1 MDTRSVLNNFTALI
15 VDDEQNAQ
23 SVMKH
28 LLNRYCTNVEI
39 LDYADN
45 IHDAFEKINTLQPDV
60 VFLDITMPPHDSFE
74 LLRLFKRIPFQIIFC
89 TAHSEYAIQAIK
101 FSALDYLLKPIKAD
115 ELQMAVQRLQDR
127 KEQETPSQYQLLAEQ
142 IKKNETPQKLF
153 IHSIHAHQIIE
164 VKDIIYLEASGNYTD
179 FYLRNNRKVTS
190 SKQLG
195 EYEELLSQHSFY
207 RTHKSFL
214 VNLQQVASISK
225 TDGASVVLQEGHQCP
240 IATRRVELFMQAI
253 QGLGLR

>member
-1 MDTRSVLNNFTALI
+1 MDTRSVLTPITALI

-28 LLNRYCTNVEI
+28 LLNRYCPNVEI
-39 LDYADN
+39 LDYASD
-45 IHDAFEKINTLQPDV
+45 IHEAYEKINAIQPDV

-115 ELQMAVQRLQDR
+115 ELKIAVQRLVER

-142 IKKNETPQKLF
+142 IKKNEPPQKLF
-153 IHSIHAHQIIE
+153 IHSIHTHQIID

-179 FYLRNNRKVTS
+179 FYLLNNRKVTS

-195 EYEELLSQHSFY
+195 EYEELLSQHTFY

-214 VNLQQVASISK
+214 VNLHQVISISK
-225 TDGASVVLQEGHQCP
+225 TDGNTVLLQEGRQCP
-240 IATRRVELFMQAI
+240 IAFRRIDLFMQVI
-253 QGLGLR
+253 QGLGLH

>member
-1 MDTRSVLNNFTALI
+1 MDTRTVLTKISALI
-15 VDDEQNAQ
+15 VDDEENAQ
-23 SVMKH
+23 SVMTH
-28 LLNRYCTNVEI
+28 LLSRYCPNVEI
-39 LDYADN
+39 LDYAND
-45 IHDAFEKINTLQPDV
+45 IHTAFEKINALQPDV

-115 ELQMAVQRLQDR
+115 ELQFAVQRLVER
-127 KEQETPSQYQLLAEQ
+127 KENETPSQYTLLADQ
-142 IKKNETPQKLF
+142 IKKNEPPQKLF

-164 VKDIIYLEASGNYTD
+164 VKEIIYLEAAGNYTD
-179 FYLRNNRKVTS
+179 FHLTNNRKVTS

-195 EYEELLSQHSFY
+195 EYEELLSQHPFY

-214 VNLQQVASISK
+214 VNLEQVASISK
-225 TDGASVVLQEGHQCP
+225 SDGATVLLHEGHQCP
-240 IATRRVELFMQAI
+240 IAIRRVDLFMQAI
-253 QGLGLR
+253 QGLGLH